1 MKIISDKPLRV
12 ATLGG
17 TVVLFE
23 VGVIKE
29 IADEIGL
36 IAIQMGAKE
45 YNDKYLEEQ
54 KAEDADFE
62 EVEMVRA
69 RNEKG
74 HYIADDPS
82 TPDVNEAYVV
92 KQDDELINALKSL
105 IEEANPSSFKT
116 DGTPKA
122 NVVNKLLGRTI
133 RSEEREAA
141 WEKALNS

>member
-1 MKIISDKPLRV
+1 MKIISDKQLRV
-12 ATLGG
+12 ATLSGAVLMFEAG
-17 TVVLFE
+17 VVTE
-23 VGVIKE
+23 V
-29 IADEIGL
+29 ADEVGL
-36 IAIQMGAKE
+36 IALQLGAKE
-45 YNDKYLEEQ
+45 HNKKHVEEQ

-74 HYIADDPS
+74 HYVADDPS